1 MNNINKKTEHKDF
14 INDCENMEELL
25 SEEEYIKYIDAKFE
39 KMSRECAD
47 SMTGTYPPIED
58 EKSSPREYGRWDNTC
73 LKVISRPTDKEKKES
88 K

>member
-1 MNNINKKTEHKDF
+1 MNNIDEKNAQIDF
-14 INDCENMEELL
+14 TNDEDMEELL

-47 SMTGTYPPIED
+47 SMNGTHPPIE
-58 EKSSPREYGRWDNTC
+58 EEPSPRDYGRWDKTC
-73 LKVISRPTDKEKKES
+73 IEVISRPTDKEETES